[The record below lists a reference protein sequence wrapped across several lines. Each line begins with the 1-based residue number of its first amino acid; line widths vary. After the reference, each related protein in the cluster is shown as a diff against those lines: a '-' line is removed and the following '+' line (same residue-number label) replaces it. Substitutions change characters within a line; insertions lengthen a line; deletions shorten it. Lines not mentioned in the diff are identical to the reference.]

1 MKIDTQALTTC
12 EVAADGGA
20 FRSVRRLHRKP
31 ATIRLSLNQVGALAM
46 TLPGLI
52 DKALQTR
59 YGDQSLR
66 YAYPLASWAVEQS
79 TDPTQG
85 MVTLRTVDV
94 YRLLLDPAQQ
104 QSELG
109 EALVAQPA
117 PKGDA
122 GELAKVVVDPHFGHR
137 HSGARASVNP
147 ESQFRAWSSGPS
159 RNTEN
164 PEVPSLLSP
173 YDPAMGVCAAECG

>member
-1 MKIDTQALTTC
+1 MEIETQALTTC

-20 FRSVRRLHRKP
+20 ISLGFVDSNGKP
-31 ATIRLSLNQVGALAM
+31 ATIRMSLNQVGALAM

-59 YGDQSLR
+59 FGDPSLR
-66 YAYPLASWAVEQS
+66 YAYPLASWVVEAS

-85 MVTLRTVDV
+85 MVTLRTVDGFSV
-94 YRLLLDPAQQ
+94 CFSIPREQ

-117 PKGDA
+117 R
-122 GELAKVVVDPHFGHR
+122 KVAV
-137 HSGARASVNP
+137 RAN
-147 ESQFRAWSSGPS
+147 
-159 RNTEN
+159 
-164 PEVPSLLSP
+164 
-173 YDPAMGVCAAECG
+173 

>member
-1 MKIDTQALTTC
+1 MEIDTQSLTSC

-20 FRSVRRLHRKP
+20 VSLGFVDSTGNP

-59 YGDQSLR
+59 FGDHSLR
-66 YAYPLASWAVEQS
+66 YAYPLASWAVEAS
-79 TDPTQG
+79 SDPGQG
-85 MVTLRTVDV
+85 MVTLRTVDGFSV
-94 YRLLLDPAQQ
+94 CFSIPRQQ

-117 PKGDA
+117 A
-122 GELAKVVVDPHFGHR
+122 
-137 HSGARASVNP
+137 
-147 ESQFRAWSSGPS
+147 
-159 RNTEN
+159 
-164 PEVPSLLSP
+164 
-173 YDPAMGVCAAECG
+173 PAMRAH

>member
-1 MKIDTQALTTC
+1 MQIETQALTTC

-20 FRSVRRLHRKP
+20 ISLGFVDSAGQS

-59 YGDQSLR
+59 FGDQSLR
-66 YAYPLASWAVEQS
+66 YAYPLESWVVERS

-85 MVTLRTVDV
+85 MMTLRTVDGFSV
-94 YRLLLDPAQQ
+94 CFSIPRQQ
-104 QSELG
+104 QSALG

-117 PKGDA
+117 PKTTL
-122 GELAKVVVDPHFGHR
+122 LA
-137 HSGARASVNP
+137 N
-147 ESQFRAWSSGPS
+147 
-159 RNTEN
+159 
-164 PEVPSLLSP
+164 
-173 YDPAMGVCAAECG
+173 

>member
-1 MKIDTQALTTC
+1 MEIDTQALTTC

-20 FRSVRRLHRKP
+20 ISLGFVDSDGKP

-59 YGDQSLR
+59 FGDQSLR
-66 YAYPLASWAVEQS
+66 YAYPLASWKVEQS
-79 TDPTQG
+79 SDPSQG
-85 MVTLRTVDV
+85 MVTLRTVDGFSV
-94 YRLLLDPAQQ
+94 CFSIPREQ

-117 PKGDA
+117 
-122 GELAKVVVDPHFGHR
+122 AKLTL
-137 HSGARASVNP
+137 RAN
-147 ESQFRAWSSGPS
+147 
-159 RNTEN
+159 
-164 PEVPSLLSP
+164 
-173 YDPAMGVCAAECG
+173 

>member
-1 MKIDTQALTTC
+1 MEIDTQALTTC

-20 FRSVRRLHRKP
+20 ILLGFVDSGGQP

-52 DKALQTR
+52 DKVLQTR
-59 YGDQSLR
+59 FGDHSLR

-79 TDPTQG
+79 SDPTQG
-85 MVTLRTVDV
+85 MVTLRTVDGFSV
-94 YRLLLDPAQQ
+94 CFSIPRAQ

-117 PKGDA
+117 SNVT
-122 GELAKVVVDPHFGHR
+122 L
-137 HSGARASVNP
+137 RAN
-147 ESQFRAWSSGPS
+147 
-159 RNTEN
+159 
-164 PEVPSLLSP
+164 
-173 YDPAMGVCAAECG
+173 